1 MPTSDDMMNASYPA
15 EAVNSNNNSVGEYA
29 SFGEQFTAPFNYSQQ
44 RSDAGI
50 HSFLNN
56 AYEERNQKAQQITGD
71 HLPVYYA
78 APEVA
83 DGDKAVPSNFMSS
96 VNGDV
101 DAPAN
106 AKPPSQAALE
116 QQLAQEKYI
125 EQLNQRLPD
134 GQKLP
139 SAAELNKQ
147 ALDNVNLAK
156 QQDEQTGARSSGFWG
171 GDLPRFLGGSLEYMD
186 PFSHPTFAAV
196 NAMAGMVGG
205 SAIEASGVKGLTA
218 LAARTGNAA
227 ANNFVSSLADSYSQ
241 RKLQEGIGLPF
252 SNKEA
257 LETAGQQAAFGAG
270 TELVG
275 AGIGAAGKA
284 FLNTK
289 LAQNWFSPKETPAI
303 ADAAASKLQ
312 EAAGQDTPHG
322 QLASQIIQ
330 NPDNAPAL
338 ANQASPE
345 AINGLFDAVDNPNTS
360 IRAAQYGFN
369 QEANLE
375 AARPEDMPWDE
386 HVMNYQRV
394 SQKLDSPAYNVLTP
408 DGNLVRP
415 DDLLMNYQ
423 GKEVPNLTPEE
434 DMRREQIQEGQLA
447 GESSKNMNLDTMA
460 RVMEPDLFK
469 QYDSAQRDY
478 DTAKS
483 AFFDSSSK
491 RDAEAQ
497 ANPPHQEEIN
507 QAQGRIDDILGKVH
521 GIEEKLTKKRA
532 AELSDLRSLLSDMK
546 EESAQAAS
554 VDTPEMNDLK
564 QKMVDAQQRLRDLS
578 PQVKQTHLA
587 AQERIG
593 GEILEPETKPVDN
606 KIEEPKTLEEPKPE
620 ENPQE
625 PSKTQEQQRSHIIDD
640 VARQMTEAGRNE
652 TEGKAAGE
660 IIASFFQ
667 RMSERYGESK
677 GGAQDWY
684 EREGAKIVSDIA
696 PKKGAQG
703 KFDPIE
709 KVLSL
714 FKGNA
719 DPSTIIHESGHLFL
733 DIMDRYASEAD
744 APQSL
749 KDDMSVM
756 KDWLRVGEDGS
767 IQTKHHEKFAR
778 AFERYV
784 YEGVAPSKEL
794 AGVFSKFKQWM
805 GDLVNSAKKANY
817 RLNDNA
823 RNFFDNMLSSSPEK
837 TVIAPEN
844 EPGKLIADIHEHDAE
859 TTPPPQKDRAGDEVA
874 KEIDLTA
881 KQHEPEVAHG
891 IKSAELSAKTEDIP
905 SKIEGNPGHVSA
917 GQSDAQAEVIKQPA
931 KVGAGGSQAEGG
943 GARLPEQSANT
954 SGARPNERGGN
965 APGNADQNDANNQ
978 RPESSSSAIGR
989 PESKFIDKAGNIR
1002 LDNLNAPEDIKQFA
1016 RDLAEQHGQFM
1027 EARGGVVTDAERRAK
1042 AEELSK
1048 SLGLSPDNFDFKQP
1062 EGVPNS
1068 VWAEVVQK
1076 MAFQGIEDSQQA
1088 AAKFAESGTL
1098 EDAAS
1103 AQESASRSAMLANYF
1118 SNITAESGRTLRVFN
1133 KQDMNFFEGMKQ
1145 AAEKLQE
1152 AAGMDLFQMREE
1164 AAKLASMNR
1173 EDAAKLIYMN
1183 DFGAQAKSRGGNFVL
1198 QRGMQD
1204 NRPAVAISD
1213 RVRNA
1218 VILAD
1223 QNAQEIRNMMPQTA
1237 YRSGG
1242 GILLRNATDRLNF
1255 VKELLGMKSGDS
1267 DVAGF
1272 ASEYKKAIK
1281 ATVEKMNRWGG
1292 NIMNLPIEEGLST
1305 HEDPLSYMKEG
1316 YKSWYDKVTNPQ
1328 SPVRFD
1334 FDKMG
1339 KNLLMDLTDPVKRD
1353 SFLKD
1358 MFDSTV
1364 REGIGDSHS
1373 DVDKVLRPFQIKF
1386 SDPVGG
1392 WTEYNKQ
1399 FGISR
1404 GDPVREMN
1412 MTMRGLARN
1421 SAILQEFGPRPKA
1434 TLNYMKQVA
1443 ENFSARADAAHPED
1457 QARKDTYT
1465 SQTQRDIKGLNG
1477 VNQHM
1482 ESLFGSKSPPGS
1494 SLSQLGGKIYGG
1506 ARNVL
1511 YGAKVIPGSFLSQTF
1526 GDRFQ
1531 RSVIVRKMLGLPQAN
1546 LLNEAQQYARTF
1558 ATPNQRHNFANQL
1571 GFSGATWLDSS
1582 SPRPVR
1588 DLYDVSGLFP
1598 KVIADI
1604 TGVNNHFEALPTLM
1618 QMEVAQ
1624 HHASLAD
1631 KTFEE
1636 LPHATQS
1643 TFTQHGITKDD
1654 WEDYRKTPITE
1665 SEKDGFQGKMLLPV
1679 SLNDRTDLPDVR
1691 KDDLKS
1697 KFGTYIL
1704 QAGQDTVPFSNAQGL
1719 NDFMHGVDPTSI
1731 GGMLLRDRTIG
1742 THFLFSNL
1750 GLLQRAMGMRSST
1763 GGKAMV
1769 LGTYTVGSLFTAAA
1783 ILQAKSLI
1791 TYGDTRDAN
1800 ITTPQGQKFWE
1811 DVFSKGT
1818 GAENIANI
1826 FGGQQS
1832 GVAGM
1837 IQGGYDLAKKQYRY
1851 QSGETNKEPNLGA
1864 MAFKS
1869 ARGVVPDI
1877 WYLKPI
1883 IENGALDSL
1892 QNQVDPDAYE
1902 KWQKSDE
1909 WVKDKLGAENK
1920 FGHAWI
1926 E

>member
-1 MPTSDDMMNASYPA
+1 MPTSDDYINQSLPSGDRSQD
-15 EAVNSNNNSVGEYA
+15 AVNDYSS
-29 SFGEQFTAPFNYSQQ
+29 SFGQVFGG
-44 RSDAGI
+44 SDAVAKVSTDYGI
-50 HSFLNN
+50 HSFLQD
-56 AYEERNQKAQQITGD
+56 AYTQRNQKYEQATGN
-71 HLPVYYA
+71 HLPVFYA
-78 APEVA
+78 APEVS
-83 DGDKAVPSNFMSS
+83 DGDNAQPSAFMKRINDFTQEPS
-96 VNGDV
+96 VVN
-101 DAPAN
+101 PTS
-106 AKPPSQAALE
+106 KPPSQDALE
-116 QQLAQEKYI
+116 HQLAQEKVIDQYN
-125 EQLNQRLPD
+125 QTLPQSQRLPSSSD
-134 GQKLP
+134 
-139 SAAELNKQ
+139 LNKQ
-147 ALDNVNLAK
+147 ALEHVNQMQEQYADTLKNAK
-156 QQDEQTGARSSGFWG
+156 PGFWG
-171 GDLPRFLGGSLEYMD
+171 TDLPQFLGGVGEAMN
-186 PFSHPTFAAV
+186 PVEHPTF
-196 NAMAGMVGG
+196 GMVNFLLGG
-205 SAIEASGVKGLTA
+205 GAGAAIESAGLKGIAA
-218 LAARTGNAA
+218 LGARVGSSA
-227 ANNFVSSLADSYSQ
+227 ANMYASSLADSYSM
-241 RKLQEGIGLPF
+241 KELQEKTGIPF
-252 SNKEA
+252 SKQEA
-257 LETAGQQAAFGAG
+257 FEQANQAALMGGGGELLGEAIGAG
-270 TELVG
+270 AK
-275 AGIGAAGKA
+275 AGFKA
-284 FLNTK
+284 FSKTQ
-289 LAQNWFSPKETPAI
+289 LAQNLFSPRETAAI

-312 EAAGQDTPHG
+312 EVSGQDTPHG

-338 ANQASPE
+338 ANNASPE

-360 IRAAQYGFN
+360 VRAAQYGFN

-386 HVMNYQRV
+386 HVQNYQRV
-394 SQKLDSPAYNVLTP
+394 SQKLDSLAYNVLTP

-415 DDLLMNYQ
+415 DDLLMNY
-423 GKEVPNLTPEE
+423 KNSEAPNLTPEE
-434 DMRREQIQEGQLA
+434 QIQREHIQEGLLS
-447 GESSKNMNLDTMA
+447 GESTKNMNLDTMA
-460 RVMEPDLFK
+460 RVMQPDLFK

-478 DTAKS
+478 ESAKS
-483 AFFDSSSK
+483 AFFDESAK
-491 RDAEAQ
+491 RDEEART
-497 ANPPHQEEIN
+497 NPPHQEEIN
-507 QAQGRIDDILGKVH
+507 QAQAKIDEILGKVH
-521 GIEEKLTKKRA
+521 GVEEKLTKKRA
-532 AELSDLRSLLSDMK
+532 AELSDLRSLLSGMK
-546 EESAQAAS
+546 EESAQASA

-564 QKMVDAQQRLRDLS
+564 QKTVDAQQKLRDLS

-593 GEILEPETKPVDN
+593 GEISEVKPAGVEKTEEPEP
-606 KIEEPKTLEEPKPE
+606 EEPEIP
-620 ENPQE
+620 
-625 PSKTQEQQRSHIIDD
+625 KTQSEQRSHIIDD
-640 VARQMTEAGRNE
+640 VSRQMTEAGRNE
-652 TEGKAAGE
+652 TEGRAAGE

-667 RMSERYGESK
+667 RMSERYGEAK

-703 KFDPIE
+703 KFDPVE

-733 DIMDRYASEAD
+733 DIMDKYASQED

-749 KDDMSVM
+749 KDDMSAM
-756 KDWLRVGEDGS
+756 KDWLKVGEDGT

-784 YEGVAPSKEL
+784 YEGVAPSREL

-817 RLNDNA
+817 RLNDNT
-823 RNFFDNMLSSSPEK
+823 RSFFDNMLSSNPER
-837 TVIAPEN
+837 TVISPEN
-844 EPGKLIADIHEHDAE
+844 EPGKLIADIHEHEAQ
-859 TTPPPQKDRAGDEVA
+859 TTTTEHADSIA

-881 KQHEPEVAHG
+881 NQHEPEVAHA
-891 IKSAELSAKTEDIP
+891 IKSAELSAKTESIP
-905 SKIEGNPGHVSA
+905 SETPSNPEPVATGESNA
-917 GQSDAQAEVIKQPA
+917 KTKTAKQPA
-931 KVGAGGSQAEGG
+931 KVGAGGSELAAESNGAVGEPRNPTGEQPSGG
-943 GARLPEQSANT
+943 SGDAT
-954 SGARPNERGGN
+954 SP
-965 APGNADQNDANNQ
+965 
-978 RPESSSSAIGR
+978 

-1016 RDLAEQHGQFM
+1016 RDLAEQQGQFE

-1048 SLGLSPDNFDFKQP
+1048 SFGLSPDNFDFKQP
-1062 EGVPNS
+1062 DGVSNS

-1076 MAFQGIEDSQQA
+1076 MAFQGIEKAQQA

-1098 EDAAS
+1098 EDAAT
-1103 AQESASRSAMLANYF
+1103 AQEAASRSAMLANYF

-1145 AAEKLQE
+1145 AAEKLEE

-1164 AAKLASMNR
+1164 AAKLANMNR
-1173 EDAAKLIYMN
+1173 EDAAKMIYMN
-1183 DFGAQAKSRGGNFVL
+1183 DFGAQAKNRGGNFVL

-1204 NRPAVAISD
+1204 NRPALAISD
-1213 RVRNA
+1213 RIRNA

-1223 QNAQEIRNMMPQTA
+1223 QNAQEIRNMMPETA

-1255 VKELLGMKSGDS
+1255 VKELLGMKSGDT
-1267 DVAGF
+1267 DIAGF

-1292 NIMNLPIEEGLST
+1292 NVMNLPIEEGLSI
-1305 HEDPLSYMKEG
+1305 HEDPLAYMKEG
-1316 YKSWYDKVTNPQ
+1316 YKSWHDKVTNPE

-1364 REGIGDSHS
+1364 REGIGDGKS
-1373 DVDKVLRPFQIKF
+1373 DIDKVLRPFQIKF

-1412 MTMRGLARN
+1412 MTVRSLARN
-1421 SAILQEFGPRPKA
+1421 SAILQEFGPKPKA
-1434 TLNYMKQVA
+1434 TLNYMKKVA
-1443 ENFSARADAAHPED
+1443 ENFSARADNAHPED

-1465 SQTQRDIKGLNG
+1465 NQTQRDIKGLNG

-1482 ESLFGSKSPPGS
+1482 ESLFGSKNPPGS
-1494 SLSQLGGKIYGG
+1494 SLSQLAGKIYGG
-1506 ARNVL
+1506 ARNVI

-1531 RSVIVRKMLGLPQAN
+1531 RSMMVRKMLDMPQTN
-1546 LLNEAQQYARTF
+1546 LLKETQQYARTF
-1558 ATPNQRHNFANQL
+1558 FTPDQRHNFANQL
-1571 GFSGATWLDSS
+1571 GFAGATWLDSS

-1588 DLYDVSGLFP
+1588 DLYDITGLFP
-1598 KVIADI
+1598 KAVADI

-1624 HHASLAD
+1624 HHADMAD
-1631 KTFEE
+1631 KPFNE
-1636 LPHATQS
+1636 LSQLTQES
-1643 TFTQHGITKDD
+1643 FTKHGITPDD
-1654 WEDYRKTPITE
+1654 WNDYRKTPPTE
-1665 SEKDGFQGKMLLPV
+1665 SEKDGFKGKMLLPV
-1679 SLNDRTDLPDVR
+1679 SLNDRTDLSDIR
-1691 KDDLKS
+1691 RDDLKS

-1719 NDFMHGVDPTSI
+1719 NDFMHGIDPTSI

-1742 THFLFSNL
+1742 THFLFSNM
-1750 GLLQRAMGMRSST
+1750 GLLNRAMSMRSSM
-1763 GGKAMV
+1763 GGKAKV
-1769 LGTYTVGSLFTAAA
+1769 FGSYAVSSLFAAAA
-1783 ILQAKSLI
+1783 ILQAKSFT
-1791 TYGDTRDAN
+1791 TYGDTRDIN
-1800 ITTPQGQKFWE
+1800 PMTPQGRNFWE

-1818 GAENIANI
+1818 GLENILNI
-1826 FGGQQS
+1826 FGGKQS

-1837 IQGGYDLAKKQYRY
+1837 VQGTWDMGKKQYRY
-1851 QSGETNKEPNLGA
+1851 QSGESTKEPNTQA
-1864 MAFKS
+1864 AVFKS
-1869 ARGVVPDI
+1869 ARGLVPDI

-1883 IENGALDSL
+1883 IENGALDAV

-1902 KWQKSDE
+1902 KWQKSDQ
-1909 WVKDKLGAENK
+1909 WVKDNWGADNR
-1920 FGHAWI
+1920 FGHNFIAQ
-1926 E
+1926 